1 MWCIVRQQKLFVV
14 ASSLGVQIFDED
26 VRACKFSHPCT
37 DVPDAGGSFARGLAV
52 IGPDML
58 CVG

>member
-1 MWCIVRQQKLFVV
+1 VV

-26 VRACKFSHPCT
+26 GRVCKFSHPCADYP
-37 DVPDAGGSFARGLAV
+37 DVGSTFARGLAM
-52 IGPDML
+52 IGHDML

>member
-1 MWCIVRQQKLFVV
+1 VV

-26 VRACKFSHPCT
+26 CRTCKFSHPCM
-37 DVPDAGGSFARGLAV
+37 DVPDEGGSFARGLAV
-52 IGPDML
+52 IGHDML